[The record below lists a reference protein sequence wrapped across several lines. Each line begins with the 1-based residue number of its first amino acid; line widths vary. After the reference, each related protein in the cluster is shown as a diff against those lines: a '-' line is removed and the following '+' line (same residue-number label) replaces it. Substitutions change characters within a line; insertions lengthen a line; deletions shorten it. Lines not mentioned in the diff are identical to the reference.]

1 MDTYENTKYYTDKE
15 HLKETLEKY
24 GVAVIPSVFTEL
36 ETKDLLDKM
45 WSFFEHIT
53 KKFKTPI
60 KRDKP
65 DTWKSFFSL
74 YPLHAMLIQRFG
86 IGHAQFAWDARQN
99 IKAVEIFSKLW
110 SVEPKDLLV
119 SFDGSSFHLPPE
131 TTNRGWNRNNTWYHT
146 DQSFTRNDFE
156 CAQSFVTLND
166 INVGDGTLAFM
177 EGSHKYHQDAAN
189 KFKLEEKSDWY
200 KLNKEQEEYYQSK
213 GCEYKKISC
222 PKGSIVFWDSRTI
235 HCGVE
240 PFKQR
245 EQPNLRAVIYLCYMP
260 RYLISNANLKKKK
273 EAFNNLRT
281 TNHWPAK
288 PKLFGVNP
296 RTYGNEMEEIN
307 PIKKPKVNELGL
319 KLAGF

>member
-1 MDTYENTKYYTDKE
+1 MLHCTSRCSYAFGNSLASDLSASYLALPKR
-15 HLKETLEKY
+15 LSTLEKY

-65 DTWKSFFSL
+65 ETWKSFYSL

-99 IKAVEIFSKLW
+99 IKAVEIFSELW
-110 SVEPKDLLV
+110 SVEPEDLLV

-131 TTNRGWNRNNTWYHT
+131 TTNRGWNRNNTWYHS

-177 EGSHKYHQDAAN
+177 EGSHKYHQDTAK
-189 KFKLEEKSDWY
+189 KFKLEEKGFEDI
-200 KLNKEQEEYYQSK
+200 K
-213 GCEYKKISC
+213 
-222 PKGSIVFWDSRTI
+222 VFTTRPETI
-235 HCGVE
+235 FG
-240 PFKQR
+240 
-245 EQPNLRAVIYLCYMP
+245 A
-260 RYLISNANLKKKK
+260 
-273 EAFNNLRT
+273 AFLGLSFD
-281 TNHWPAK
+281 HPLS
-288 PKLFGVNP
+288 KLFFDDTVFQKFRNDAEKFTVDETMLDKIFNDFKKNKLSALMLTASEP
-296 RTYGNEMEEIN
+296 LLYKHFDKVLKRAEEAEI
-307 PIKKPKVNELGL
+307 I
-319 KLAGF
+319 

>member
-1 MDTYENTKYYTDKE
+1 MDKYEDKKYLCTKNN
-15 HLKETLEKY
+15 LKETLEKY
-24 GVAVIPSVFTEL
+24 GVAVIPSVFTPSES
-36 ETKDLLDKM
+36 KDILNKM

-53 KKFKTPI
+53 KTFKVPI

-65 DTWKSFFSL
+65 NTWKSFFSL

-110 SVEPKDLLV
+110 SVEPEDLLV

-177 EGSHKYHQDAAN
+177 EGSHKLHSTVAQKFGIQDKADWH
-189 KFKLEEKSDWY
+189 KLDKTHEEFY
-200 KLNKEQEEYYQSK
+200 LQN
-213 GCEYKKISC
+213 GCSYKKISC
-222 PKGSIVFWDSRTI
+222 PKGSMVFWDSRTI

-240 PFKQR
+240 PFKER
-245 EQPNLRAVIYLCYMP
+245 EKPNLRAVIYLCYMP
-260 RYLISNANLKKKK
+260 RYLISKGNLKKKK
-273 EAFNNLRT
+273 DAFNNLRT
-281 TNHWPAK
+281 TNHWPCK
-288 PKLFGVNP
+288 PKLFSVNP
-296 RTYGNEMEEIN
+296 RTYGNELEEIN
-307 PIKKPKVNELGL
+307 PINKPVVNELGL
-319 KLAGF
+319 KLSGF